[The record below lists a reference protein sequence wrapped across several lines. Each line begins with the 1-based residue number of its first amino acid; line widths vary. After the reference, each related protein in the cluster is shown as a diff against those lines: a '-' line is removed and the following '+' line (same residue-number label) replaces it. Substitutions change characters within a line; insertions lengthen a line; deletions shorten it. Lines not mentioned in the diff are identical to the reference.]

1 MGETEK
7 DSEEIL
13 WGLSRSRA
21 LRGYNI
27 LYYKTQWEK
36 RKKILRESYGDCLG
50 AAHCP
55 LSNNFSKRPI

>member
-36 RKKILRESYGDCLG
+36 RKKISPERTWAKNRREKQSVFLS
-50 AAHCP
+50 CP
-55 LSNNFSKRPI
+55 DL